1 MENNNNNKDVYVY
14 SPLNFY
20 SPDGNMALGFSFV
33 LKGILQVKLAP
44 RNGNGVG
51 YDNNNAVSIY
61 LSTNQAVILSQA
73 LNLFR
78 QKLRDNQAYNVGCTN
93 NKKTTNIVFES
104 IPDSSGI
111 AKIRCTINIFNNN
124 MISKTAS
131 IDIKND
137 EYIVEDFD
145 PNTMQ
150 HKAIN
155 VADVPIVMIQ
165 NLLNEYIKAMT
176 GATAYGIHY
185 CIGQYEYSNKKLK
198 DKLFGNGQQQIN
210 GPQNSIFNQ
219 NNQQQSSN
227 EFITD
232 SSYDDF
238 FE

>member
-1 MENNNNNKDVYVY
+1 MANENNNNRDDVYVY

-20 SPDGNMALGFSFV
+20 SPDGGMVLGFSFV

-44 RNGNGVG
+44 RNANGVG

-61 LSTNQAVILSQA
+61 LSTNQAVVLSQA

-78 QKLRDNQAYNVGCTN
+78 QKLRDNEIYNVGCTN
-93 NKKTTNIVFES
+93 NKKSSNIVFES

-111 AKIRCTINIFNNN
+111 AKIRCTINTFNNN
-124 MISKTAS
+124 VISKTAS

-145 PNTMQ
+145 SNTMQ
-150 HKAIN
+150 HKIIN
-155 VADVPIVMIQ
+155 VSDVPIVMIQ

-185 CIGQYEYSNKKLK
+185 CVGQYEYSNRKLK
-198 DKLFGNGQQQIN
+198 EKLLSNNNQQQI
-210 GPQNSIFNQ
+210 GSSQNSIF
-219 NNQQQSSN
+219 NQQQSSN

-232 SSYDDF
+232 NSYDDF